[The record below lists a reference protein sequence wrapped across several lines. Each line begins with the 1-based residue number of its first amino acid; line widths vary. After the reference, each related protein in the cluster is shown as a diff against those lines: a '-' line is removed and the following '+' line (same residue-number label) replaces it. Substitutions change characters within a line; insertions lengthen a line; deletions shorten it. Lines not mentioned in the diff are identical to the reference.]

1 MDTVWTTVP
10 GTVVEGS
17 LSWQEYSNRWWDEH
31 LLLGEIMGG
40 PRTLLAFTGREW
52 PIHLTI
58 STREVD
64 QESVQLNEFHPAA
77 ILEELFAQ
85 QKDILH
91 SAVAVKEALHVG
103 VEYHD
108 NQSSD
113 LNLHKQRIDDIYMLL
128 KLHYVA
134 AKITGKL
141 IDFLQREILL
151 HGSSILQDFR
161 HYSFEGYPLSYEDEF
176 LYYQAVEAFGITGLK
191 WIGSPAFHLPP
202 NDHAPINPNDGRRP
216 CYVLDRCPLSGM
228 LLFFPEEEEED
239 RRYVDGCRVSI
250 IMTTHNTV
258 GSDADRL
265 QHLFFGTKAAEKKYS
280 D

>member
-1 MDTVWTTVP
+1 MANTFDNQHR
-10 GTVVEGS
+10 S
-17 LSWQEYSNRWWDEH
+17 
-31 LLLGEIMGG
+31 
-40 PRTLLAFTGREW
+40 GR
-52 PIHLTI
+52 PPQV
-58 STREVD
+58 S
-64 QESVQLNEFHPAA
+64 PA

-91 SAVAVKEALHVG
+91 SAVAVKEALRAR

-113 LNLHKQRIDDIYMLL
+113 LNLHKQGIDDIYMLL

-151 HGSSILQDFR
+151 HGGSILQDFR
-161 HYSFEGYPLSYEDEF
+161 RYSFEGYPLSCKDEF

-202 NDHAPINPNDGRRP
+202 NPDGASYTPINPDDGRRP

-228 LLFFPEEEEED
+228 LLFFPNEEED
-239 RRYVDGCRVSI
+239 ERYVWENDDSRVELGFRADRGRELI
-250 IMTTHNTV
+250 AANPRLV
-258 GSDADRL
+258 GSVWDEPVPLPDQAVEDPSTRYL
-265 QHLFFGTKAAEKKYS
+265 RF
-280 D
+280 